1 MKVVIAGSRTLDDRE
16 SRFMSFLD
24 ALITRFEN
32 DYGAITEVVSGM
44 ARGPDRTGEQ
54 WAIQNGVKVSR
65 FPADWKNNGK
75 AAGPIRNVQMGE
87 YADGGIIMW
96 DGRSNG
102 AKHMAECLRKQNKP
116 FILDIIEP
124 TVYYD
129 HNPNGKITIG
139 FHNPKDY
146 K

>member
-1 MKVVIAGSRTLDDRE
+1 MRVIIAGSRTLDDRE
-16 SRFMSFLD
+16 DRFLSLLD
-24 ALITRFEN
+24 DLVDRFESE
-32 DYGAITEVVSGM
+32 YGTITEVVCGM
-44 ARGPDRTGEQ
+44 ARGPDKTGEK
-54 WAIQNGVKVSR
+54 WATINDIKIAR
-65 FPADWKNNGK
+65 FPPNWKVHGK

-96 DGRSNG
+96 DGKSPG
-102 AKHMAECLRKQNKP
+102 AKHMSETLRKLRKP

-129 HNPNGKITIG
+129 HKPNGEITIG